1 MAHGTH
7 DYDIDPR
14 NVDIIIGII
23 GIIPSIIAIINAA
36 QQAIRKQVYLR
47 SPYPVPQ

>member
-14 NVDIIIGII
+14 NVDIIIGINDDLLPRER
-23 GIIPSIIAIINAA
+23 GNGLG
-36 QQAIRKQVYLR
+36 V
-47 SPYPVPQ
+47 